1 MKIKSQITLLFVA
14 IFFIFP
20 VFATSMAA
28 ATTANGY
35 MANKENLRSFFET
48 VSSYA
53 GKPTIV
59 SKIAMKKQIS
69 GNFDLTDPYA
79 LIERLSRQ
87 MGLIWYDDGK
97 AIYIYDSSEMRN
109 ALITLRK
116 ISTAEFNNFLKRSGL
131 YNVRYE
137 IKGGSN
143 GTFYFSGPPV
153 YVELVINAAK
163 LLEQNS
169 DGIEIGSNKIGVIHL
184 INTFVNDRNY
194 DLRGEHIVIPGM
206 AKVLSTLLN
215 SHVKQGTGVNVLS
228 ELSSSQQIKNPTRMP
243 PFPVGDEEESD
254 LQVEKIIS
262 TSGAPSTD
270 DIQIIAYPDTNSLLV
285 KGTVSRVNFIEK
297 LVTALDIPKRHIELS
312 LWIIDIDKTDLE
324 QIGADWSGTIKIGSN
339 LSASFNRTGS
349 ISTLDGTQFIATIQ
363 ALAQKKRA
371 AVVSRPVVLTQEN
384 IPAIFDNNRTF
395 YTKLV
400 GERTAELD
408 EVTYGTMISVLPRFA
423 AKNQIE
429 LLLNIEDGN
438 EISSEHT
445 NVDDLPQVGRTL
457 ISTVAR
463 VPQGKSLLV
472 GGYTRNTNTYE
483 SRKIPILGSIP
494 FIGKLFSYE
503 GTNENNIVRVF
514 LIEPREIDEGMMNNA
529 NDAAVDASAISEQMV
544 RNKDIK
550 DELLQKWVKTYL
562 NREVVGG

>member
-1 MKIKSQITLLFVA
+1 MKIKLRITIILISALCIFNGLLTPGA
-14 IFFIFP
+14 Y
-20 VFATSMAA
+20 AA
-28 ATTANGY
+28 TANGY
-35 MANKENLRSFFET
+35 VANKENLRSFFET

-59 SKIAMKKQIS
+59 SKLAMKKQIS
-69 GNFDLTDPYA
+69 GNFDLTEPYA
-79 LIERLSRQ
+79 LIERLSAQ

-109 ALITLRK
+109 ALINLRK
-116 ISTAEFNNFLKRSGL
+116 VSVNEFNNFLKKSGL
-131 YNVRYE
+131 YNSRYE
-137 IKGGSN
+137 IKGGGN
-143 GTFYFSGPPV
+143 GTFYVSGPPV
-153 YVELVINAAK
+153 YVDLVVNAAK
-163 LLEQNS
+163 LMEQNS
-169 DGIEIGSNKIGVIHL
+169 DGIEIGRNKVGIIHL
-184 INTFVNDRNY
+184 VNTFVNDRTY
-194 DLRGEHIVIPGM
+194 ELRGEKIVIPGM

-215 SHVKQGTGVNVLS
+215 NNIKQSTGVNVLS
-228 ELSSSQQIKNPTRMP
+228 EISSRQQLKNVSRMP
-243 PFPVGDEEESD
+243 PFPGAEEDDD

-262 TSGAPSTD
+262 TAGVPETD

-285 KGTVSRVNFIEK
+285 KGTVSQVDFIEK
-297 LVTALDIPKRHIELS
+297 LVATLDIPKRHIELS

-324 QIGADWSGTIKIGSN
+324 QLGADWSGTIKIGSR
-339 LSASFNRTGS
+339 LSASFNNSGS

-363 ALAQKKRA
+363 ALAQKRRA
-371 AVVSRPVVLTQEN
+371 AVVARPVVLTQEN

-423 AKNQIE
+423 ARNQIE

-438 EISSEHT
+438 EINSDKT

-457 ISTVAR
+457 ISTIAR
-463 VPQGKSLLV
+463 VPQGKSLLI
-472 GGYTRNTNTYE
+472 GGYTRDTNTYE

-494 FIGKLFSYE
+494 FIGILFGYE
-503 GTNENNIVRVF
+503 GTNANNIVRVF
-514 LIEPREIDEGMMNNA
+514 LIEPREIDERMMNNA
-529 NDAAVDASAISEQMV
+529 NEAAVDARAITQQMAK
-544 RNKDIK
+544 NKEIN
-550 DELLQKWVKTYL
+550 DELLQKWIKTYL

>member
-1 MKIKSQITLLFVA
+1 MKIKLRITIILISALCIFNGLLTPGA
-14 IFFIFP
+14 Y
-20 VFATSMAA
+20 AA
-28 ATTANGY
+28 TANGY
-35 MANKENLRSFFET
+35 VANKENLRSFFET

-59 SKIAMKKQIS
+59 SKLAMKKQIS
-69 GNFDLTDPYA
+69 GNFDLTEPYA
-79 LIERLSRQ
+79 LIERLSAQ

-109 ALITLRK
+109 ALINLRK
-116 ISTAEFNNFLKRSGL
+116 VSTNEFNHFLKKSGL
-131 YNVRYE
+131 YNSRYE
-137 IKGGSN
+137 IKGGGN
-143 GTFYFSGPPV
+143 GTFYVSGPPV
-153 YVELVINAAK
+153 YVDLVVNAAK
-163 LLEQNS
+163 LMEQNS
-169 DGIEIGSNKIGVIHL
+169 DGIEIGRNKVGIIHL
-184 INTFVNDRNY
+184 VNTFVNDRTY
-194 DLRGEHIVIPGM
+194 ELRGEKIVIPGM

-215 SHVKQGTGVNVLS
+215 NNIKQSTGVNVLS
-228 ELSSSQQIKNPTRMP
+228 EISSRQQLKNVSRMP
-243 PFPVGDEEESD
+243 PFPGAEEDDD

-262 TSGAPSTD
+262 TAGAPETD

-285 KGTVSRVNFIEK
+285 KGTVSQVDFIEK
-297 LVTALDIPKRHIELS
+297 LVATLDIPKRHIELS

-324 QIGADWSGTIKIGSN
+324 QLGADWSGTIKIGSS
-339 LSASFNRTGS
+339 LSASFNNSGS

-363 ALAQKKRA
+363 ALAQKRRA
-371 AVVSRPVVLTQEN
+371 AVVARPVVLTQEN

-423 AKNQIE
+423 ARNQIE

-438 EISSEHT
+438 EINSDKT

-457 ISTVAR
+457 ISTIAR
-463 VPQGKSLLV
+463 VPQGKSLLI
-472 GGYTRNTNTYE
+472 GGYTRDTNTYE

-494 FIGKLFSYE
+494 FIGKLLGYE
-503 GTNENNIVRVF
+503 GTNANNIVRVF
-514 LIEPREIDEGMMNNA
+514 LIEPREIDERMMNNA
-529 NDAAVDASAISEQMV
+529 NEAAVDARAITQQMV
-544 RNKDIK
+544 KNKEIN
-550 DELLQKWVKTYL
+550 DELLQKWIKTYL

>member
-1 MKIKSQITLLFVA
+1 MKIKLRITFILISALCIFNGLLTPGA
-14 IFFIFP
+14 Y
-20 VFATSMAA
+20 AA
-28 ATTANGY
+28 TANGY
-35 MANKENLRSFFET
+35 VANKENLRSFFET

-59 SKIAMKKQIS
+59 SKLAMKKQIS
-69 GNFDLTDPYA
+69 GNFDLTEPYA
-79 LIERLSRQ
+79 LIERLSAQ

-109 ALITLRK
+109 ALINLRK
-116 ISTAEFNNFLKRSGL
+116 VSTNEFNNFLKKSGL
-131 YNVRYE
+131 YNSRYE
-137 IKGGSN
+137 IKGGGN
-143 GTFYFSGPPV
+143 GTFYVSGPPV
-153 YVELVINAAK
+153 YVDLVVNAAK
-163 LLEQNS
+163 LMEQNS
-169 DGIEIGSNKIGVIHL
+169 DGIEIGRNKVGIIHL
-184 INTFVNDRNY
+184 VNTFVNDRTY
-194 DLRGEHIVIPGM
+194 ELRGEKIVIPGM

-215 SHVKQGTGVNVLS
+215 NNIKQSTGANVLS
-228 ELSSSQQIKNPTRMP
+228 EISSRQQLKNVSRMP
-243 PFPVGDEEESD
+243 PFPGAEEDDD

-262 TSGAPSTD
+262 TAGAPETD

-285 KGTVSRVNFIEK
+285 KGTVSQVDFIEK
-297 LVTALDIPKRHIELS
+297 LVATLDIPKRHIELS

-324 QIGADWSGTIKIGSN
+324 QLGADWSGTIKIGSS
-339 LSASFNRTGS
+339 LSASFNNSGS

-363 ALAQKKRA
+363 ALAQKRRA
-371 AVVSRPVVLTQEN
+371 AVVARPVVLTQEN

-423 AKNQIE
+423 SRNQIE

-438 EISSEHT
+438 EINSDKT

-457 ISTVAR
+457 ISTIAR
-463 VPQGKSLLV
+463 VPQGKSLLI
-472 GGYTRNTNTYE
+472 GGYTRDTNTYE

-494 FIGKLFSYE
+494 FIGKLFGHE
-503 GTNENNIVRVF
+503 GTNANNIVRVF
-514 LIEPREIDEGMMNNA
+514 LIEPREIDERMMNNA
-529 NDAAVDASAISEQMV
+529 NEAAVDARAITQQMAK
-544 RNKDIK
+544 NKEIN
-550 DELLQKWVKTYL
+550 DELLQKWIKTYL

>member
-1 MKIKSQITLLFVA
+1 MKIKLRITIILISALCIFNGLLTPGA
-14 IFFIFP
+14 Y
-20 VFATSMAA
+20 AA
-28 ATTANGY
+28 TANGY
-35 MANKENLRSFFET
+35 VANKENLRSFFET

-59 SKIAMKKQIS
+59 SKLAMKKQIS
-69 GNFDLTDPYA
+69 GNFDLTEPYA
-79 LIERLSRQ
+79 LIERLSAQ

-109 ALITLRK
+109 ALINLRK
-116 ISTAEFNNFLKRSGL
+116 VSTNEFNNFLKKSGL
-131 YNVRYE
+131 YNSRYE
-137 IKGGSN
+137 IKGGGN
-143 GTFYFSGPPV
+143 GTFYVSGPPV
-153 YVELVINAAK
+153 YVDLVVNAAK
-163 LLEQNS
+163 LMEQNS
-169 DGIEIGSNKIGVIHL
+169 DGIEIGRNKVGIIHL
-184 INTFVNDRNY
+184 VNTFVNDRTY
-194 DLRGEHIVIPGM
+194 ELRGEKIVIPGM

-215 SHVKQGTGVNVLS
+215 NNIKQSTGVNVLS
-228 ELSSSQQIKNPTRMP
+228 EISSRQQLKNVSRMP
-243 PFPVGDEEESD
+243 PFPGAEEDDD

-262 TSGAPSTD
+262 TAGAPETD

-285 KGTVSRVNFIEK
+285 KGTVSQVDFIEK
-297 LVTALDIPKRHIELS
+297 LVATLDIPKRHIELS

-324 QIGADWSGTIKIGSN
+324 QLGADWSGTIKIGSS
-339 LSASFNRTGS
+339 LSASFNNSGS

-363 ALAQKKRA
+363 ALAQKRRA
-371 AVVSRPVVLTQEN
+371 AVVARPVVLTQEN

-423 AKNQIE
+423 SRNQIE

-438 EISSEHT
+438 EINSDKT

-457 ISTVAR
+457 ISTIAR
-463 VPQGKSLLV
+463 VPQGKSLLI
-472 GGYTRNTNTYE
+472 GGYTRDTNTYE

-494 FIGKLFSYE
+494 FIGKLFGHE
-503 GTNENNIVRVF
+503 GTNANNIVRVF
-514 LIEPREIDEGMMNNA
+514 LIEPREIDERMMNNA
-529 NDAAVDASAISEQMV
+529 NEAAVDARAITQQMAK
-544 RNKDIK
+544 NKEIN
-550 DELLQKWVKTYL
+550 DELLQKWIKTYL

>member
-1 MKIKSQITLLFVA
+1 MKIKLRITIILISALCIFNGLLTPGA
-14 IFFIFP
+14 Y
-20 VFATSMAA
+20 AA
-28 ATTANGY
+28 TANGY
-35 MANKENLRSFFET
+35 VANKENLRSFFET

-59 SKIAMKKQIS
+59 SKLAMKKQIS
-69 GNFDLTDPYA
+69 GNFDLTEPYA
-79 LIERLSRQ
+79 LIERLSAQ

-109 ALITLRK
+109 ALINLRK
-116 ISTAEFNNFLKRSGL
+116 VSTNEFNNFLKKSGL
-131 YNVRYE
+131 YNSRYE
-137 IKGGSN
+137 IKGGGN
-143 GTFYFSGPPV
+143 GTFYVSGPPV
-153 YVELVINAAK
+153 YVDLVVNAAK
-163 LLEQNS
+163 LMEQNS
-169 DGIEIGSNKIGVIHL
+169 DGIEIGRNKVGIIHL
-184 INTFVNDRNY
+184 VNTFVNDRTY
-194 DLRGEHIVIPGM
+194 ELRGEKIVIPGM

-215 SHVKQGTGVNVLS
+215 NNIKQSTGVNVLS
-228 ELSSSQQIKNPTRMP
+228 EISSRQQLKNVSRMP
-243 PFPVGDEEESD
+243 PFPGAEEDDD

-262 TSGAPSTD
+262 TAGAPETD

-285 KGTVSRVNFIEK
+285 KGTVSQVDFIEK
-297 LVTALDIPKRHIELS
+297 LVATLDIPKRHIELS

-324 QIGADWSGTIKIGSN
+324 QLGADWSGTIKIGSS
-339 LSASFNRTGS
+339 LSASFNNSGS

-363 ALAQKKRA
+363 ALAQKRRA
-371 AVVSRPVVLTQEN
+371 AVVARPVVLTQEN

-423 AKNQIE
+423 SRNQIE

-438 EISSEHT
+438 EINSDKT

-457 ISTVAR
+457 ISTIAR
-463 VPQGKSLLV
+463 VPQGKSLLI
-472 GGYTRNTNTYE
+472 GGYTRDTNTYE

-494 FIGKLFSYE
+494 FIGILFGYE
-503 GTNENNIVRVF
+503 GTNANNIVRVF
-514 LIEPREIDEGMMNNA
+514 LIEPREIDERMMNNA
-529 NDAAVDASAISEQMV
+529 NEAAVDARAITQQMAK
-544 RNKDIK
+544 NKEIN
-550 DELLQKWVKTYL
+550 DELLQKWIKTYL

>member
-1 MKIKSQITLLFVA
+1 MKIKLRITIILISALCIFNGLLTPGA
-14 IFFIFP
+14 Y
-20 VFATSMAA
+20 AA
-28 ATTANGY
+28 TANGY
-35 MANKENLRSFFET
+35 VANKENLRSFFET

-59 SKIAMKKQIS
+59 SKLAMKKQIS
-69 GNFDLTDPYA
+69 GNFDLTEPYA
-79 LIERLSRQ
+79 LIERLSAQ

-109 ALITLRK
+109 ALINLRK
-116 ISTAEFNNFLKRSGL
+116 VSTNEFNNFLKKSGL
-131 YNVRYE
+131 YNSRYE
-137 IKGGSN
+137 IKGGGN
-143 GTFYFSGPPV
+143 GTFYVSGPPV
-153 YVELVINAAK
+153 YVDLVVNAAK
-163 LLEQNS
+163 LMEQNS
-169 DGIEIGSNKIGVIHL
+169 DGIEIGRNKVGIIHL
-184 INTFVNDRNY
+184 VNTFVNDRTY
-194 DLRGEHIVIPGM
+194 ELRGEKIVIPGM

-215 SHVKQGTGVNVLS
+215 NNIKQSTGVNVLS
-228 ELSSSQQIKNPTRMP
+228 EISSRQQLKNVSRMP
-243 PFPVGDEEESD
+243 PFPGAEEDDD

-262 TSGAPSTD
+262 TAGAPETD

-285 KGTVSRVNFIEK
+285 KGTVSQVDFIEK
-297 LVTALDIPKRHIELS
+297 LVATLDIPKRHIELS

-324 QIGADWSGTIKIGSN
+324 QLGADWSGTIKIGSS
-339 LSASFNRTGS
+339 LSASFNNSGS

-363 ALAQKKRA
+363 ALAQKRRA
-371 AVVSRPVVLTQEN
+371 AVVARPVVLTQEN

-423 AKNQIE
+423 SRNQIE

-438 EISSEHT
+438 EINSDKT

-457 ISTVAR
+457 ISTIAR
-463 VPQGKSLLV
+463 VPQGKSLLI
-472 GGYTRNTNTYE
+472 GGYTRDTNTYE

-494 FIGKLFSYE
+494 FIGKLFEYE
-503 GTNENNIVRVF
+503 GTNANNIVRVF
-514 LIEPREIDEGMMNNA
+514 LIEPREIDERMMNNA
-529 NDAAVDASAISEQMV
+529 NEAAVDARAITQQMAK
-544 RNKDIK
+544 NKEIN
-550 DELLQKWVKTYL
+550 DELLQKWIKTYL

>member
-1 MKIKSQITLLFVA
+1 MKIKIRITIILISVLC
-14 IFFIFP
+14 IFNGLSTP
-20 VFATSMAA
+20 GAYAA
-28 ATTANGY
+28 TANGY
-35 MANKENLRSFFET
+35 VANKENLRSFFET

-59 SKIAMKKQIS
+59 SKLAMKKQIS
-69 GNFDLTDPYA
+69 GNFDLTEPYA
-79 LIERLSRQ
+79 LIERLSAQ

-109 ALITLRK
+109 ALINLRK
-116 ISTAEFNNFLKRSGL
+116 VSTNEFNNFLKKSGL
-131 YNVRYE
+131 YNSRYE
-137 IKGGSN
+137 IKGGGN
-143 GTFYFSGPPV
+143 GTFYVSGPPV
-153 YVELVINAAK
+153 YVDLVVNAAK
-163 LLEQNS
+163 LMEQNS
-169 DGIEIGSNKIGVIHL
+169 DGIEIGRNKVGIIHL
-184 INTFVNDRNY
+184 VNTFVNDRTY
-194 DLRGEHIVIPGM
+194 ELRGEKIVIPGM

-215 SHVKQGTGVNVLS
+215 NNIKQSTGVNVLS
-228 ELSSSQQIKNPTRMP
+228 EISSRQQLKNVSRMP
-243 PFPVGDEEESD
+243 PFPGAEEDDD

-262 TSGAPSTD
+262 TAGAPETD

-285 KGTVSRVNFIEK
+285 KGTVSQVDFIEK
-297 LVTALDIPKRHIELS
+297 LVATLDIPKRHIELS

-324 QIGADWSGTIKIGSN
+324 QLGADWSGTIKIGSS
-339 LSASFNRTGS
+339 LSASFNNSGS

-363 ALAQKKRA
+363 ALAQKRRA
-371 AVVSRPVVLTQEN
+371 AVVARPVVLTQEN

-423 AKNQIE
+423 ARNQIE

-438 EISSEHT
+438 EINSDKT

-457 ISTVAR
+457 ISTIAR
-463 VPQGKSLLV
+463 VPQGKSLLI
-472 GGYTRNTNTYE
+472 GGYTRDTNTYE

-494 FIGKLFSYE
+494 FIGKLFRYE
-503 GTNENNIVRVF
+503 GTNANNIVRVF
-514 LIEPREIDEGMMNNA
+514 LIEPREIDERMMNNA
-529 NDAAVDASAISEQMV
+529 NEAAVDARAITQQMV
-544 RNKDIK
+544 KNKEIN
-550 DELLQKWVKTYL
+550 DELLQKWIKTYL

>member
-1 MKIKSQITLLFVA
+1 MKIKLRITIILISALCIFNGLLIPGA
-14 IFFIFP
+14 Y
-20 VFATSMAA
+20 AA
-28 ATTANGY
+28 TANGY
-35 MANKENLRSFFET
+35 VANKENLRSFFET

-59 SKIAMKKQIS
+59 SKLAMKKQIS
-69 GNFDLTDPYA
+69 GNFDLTEPYA
-79 LIERLSRQ
+79 LIERLSAQ

-109 ALITLRK
+109 ALINLRK
-116 ISTAEFNNFLKRSGL
+116 VSVNEFNNFLKKSGL
-131 YNVRYE
+131 YNSRYE
-137 IKGGSN
+137 IKGGGN
-143 GTFYFSGPPV
+143 GTFYVSGPPV
-153 YVELVINAAK
+153 YVDLVVNAAK
-163 LLEQNS
+163 LMEQNS
-169 DGIEIGSNKIGVIHL
+169 DGIEIGRNKVGIIHL
-184 INTFVNDRNY
+184 VNTFVNDRTY
-194 DLRGEHIVIPGM
+194 ELRGEKIVIPGM

-215 SHVKQGTGVNVLS
+215 NNIKQSTGVNVLS
-228 ELSSSQQIKNPTRMP
+228 EISSRQQLKNVSRMP
-243 PFPVGDEEESD
+243 PFPGAEEDDD

-262 TSGAPSTD
+262 TAGVPETD

-285 KGTVSRVNFIEK
+285 KGTVSQVDFIEK
-297 LVTALDIPKRHIELS
+297 LVATLDIPKRHIELS

-324 QIGADWSGTIKIGSN
+324 QLGADWSGTIKIGSS
-339 LSASFNRTGS
+339 LSASFNNSGS

-363 ALAQKKRA
+363 ALAQKRRA
-371 AVVSRPVVLTQEN
+371 AVVARPVVLTQEN

-423 AKNQIE
+423 ARNQIE

-438 EISSEHT
+438 EINSDKT

-457 ISTVAR
+457 ISTIAR
-463 VPQGKSLLV
+463 VPQGKSLLI
-472 GGYTRNTNTYE
+472 GGYTRDTNTYE

-494 FIGKLFSYE
+494 FIGILFGYE
-503 GTNENNIVRVF
+503 GTNANNIVRVF
-514 LIEPREIDEGMMNNA
+514 LIEPREIDERMMNNA
-529 NDAAVDASAISEQMV
+529 NEAAVDARAITQQMAK
-544 RNKDIK
+544 NKEIN
-550 DELLQKWVKTYL
+550 DELLQKWIKTYL

>member
-1 MKIKSQITLLFVA
+1 MKIKLRITIILISALCIFNGLLTPGA
-14 IFFIFP
+14 Y
-20 VFATSMAA
+20 AA
-28 ATTANGY
+28 TANGY
-35 MANKENLRSFFET
+35 VANKENLRSFFET

-59 SKIAMKKQIS
+59 SKLAMKKQIS
-69 GNFDLTDPYA
+69 GNFDLTEPYA
-79 LIERLSRQ
+79 LIERLSAQ

-109 ALITLRK
+109 ALINLRK
-116 ISTAEFNNFLKRSGL
+116 VSTNEFNNFLKKSGL
-131 YNVRYE
+131 YNSRYE
-137 IKGGSN
+137 IKGGGN
-143 GTFYFSGPPV
+143 GTFYVSGPPV
-153 YVELVINAAK
+153 YVDLVVNAAK
-163 LLEQNS
+163 LMEQNS
-169 DGIEIGSNKIGVIHL
+169 DGIEIGRNKVGIIHL
-184 INTFVNDRNY
+184 VNTFVNDRTY
-194 DLRGEHIVIPGM
+194 ELRGEKIVIPGM

-215 SHVKQGTGVNVLS
+215 NNIKQSTGVNVLS
-228 ELSSSQQIKNPTRMP
+228 EISSRQQLKNVSRMP
-243 PFPVGDEEESD
+243 PFPGAEEDDD

-262 TSGAPSTD
+262 TAGAPETD

-285 KGTVSRVNFIEK
+285 KGTVSQVDFIEK
-297 LVTALDIPKRHIELS
+297 LVATLDIPKRHIELS

-324 QIGADWSGTIKIGSN
+324 QLGADWSGTIKIGSS
-339 LSASFNRTGS
+339 LSASFNNSGS

-363 ALAQKKRA
+363 ALAQKRRA
-371 AVVSRPVVLTQEN
+371 AVVARPVVLTQEN

-423 AKNQIE
+423 ARNQIE

-438 EISSEHT
+438 EINSDKT

-457 ISTVAR
+457 ISTIAR
-463 VPQGKSLLV
+463 VPQGKSLLI
-472 GGYTRNTNTYE
+472 GGYTRDTNTYE

-494 FIGKLFSYE
+494 FIGKLFEYE
-503 GTNENNIVRVF
+503 GTNANNIVRVF
-514 LIEPREIDEGMMNNA
+514 LIEPREIDERMMNNA
-529 NDAAVDASAISEQMV
+529 NEAAVDARAITQQMAK
-544 RNKDIK
+544 NKEIN
-550 DELLQKWVKTYL
+550 DELLQKWIKTYL

>member
-1 MKIKSQITLLFVA
+1 MKIKLRITIILISALCIFNGLLTPGA
-14 IFFIFP
+14 Y
-20 VFATSMAA
+20 AA
-28 ATTANGY
+28 TANGY
-35 MANKENLRSFFET
+35 VANKENLRSFFET

-59 SKIAMKKQIS
+59 SKLAMKKQIS
-69 GNFDLTDPYA
+69 GNFDLTEPYA
-79 LIERLSRQ
+79 LIERLSAQ

-109 ALITLRK
+109 ALINLRK
-116 ISTAEFNNFLKRSGL
+116 VSVNEFNNFLKKSGL
-131 YNVRYE
+131 YNSRYE
-137 IKGGSN
+137 IKGGGN
-143 GTFYFSGPPV
+143 GTFYVSGPPV
-153 YVELVINAAK
+153 YVDLVVNAAK
-163 LLEQNS
+163 LMEQNS
-169 DGIEIGSNKIGVIHL
+169 DGIEIGRNKVGIIHL
-184 INTFVNDRNY
+184 VNTFVNDRTY
-194 DLRGEHIVIPGM
+194 ELRGEKIVIPGM

-215 SHVKQGTGVNVLS
+215 NNIKQSTGVNVLS
-228 ELSSSQQIKNPTRMP
+228 EISSRQQLKNVSRMP
-243 PFPVGDEEESD
+243 PFPGAEEDDD

-262 TSGAPSTD
+262 TAGVPETD

-285 KGTVSRVNFIEK
+285 KGTVSQVDFIEK
-297 LVTALDIPKRHIELS
+297 LVATLDIPKRHIELS

-324 QIGADWSGTIKIGSN
+324 QLGADWSGTIKIGSS
-339 LSASFNRTGS
+339 LSASFNNSGS

-363 ALAQKKRA
+363 ALAQKRRA
-371 AVVSRPVVLTQEN
+371 AVVARPVVLTQEN

-423 AKNQIE
+423 ARNQNE

-438 EISSEHT
+438 EINSDKT

-457 ISTVAR
+457 ISTIAR
-463 VPQGKSLLV
+463 VPQGKSLLI
-472 GGYTRNTNTYE
+472 GGYTRDTNTYE

-494 FIGKLFSYE
+494 FIGILFGYE
-503 GTNENNIVRVF
+503 GTNANNIVRVF
-514 LIEPREIDEGMMNNA
+514 LIEPREIDERMMNNA
-529 NDAAVDASAISEQMV
+529 NEAAVDARAITQQMAK
-544 RNKDIK
+544 NKEIN
-550 DELLQKWVKTYL
+550 DELLQKWIKTYL

>member
-1 MKIKSQITLLFVA
+1 MKIKLRITIILISALCIFNGLLTPGA
-14 IFFIFP
+14 Y
-20 VFATSMAA
+20 AA
-28 ATTANGY
+28 TANGY
-35 MANKENLRSFFET
+35 VANKENLRSFFET

-59 SKIAMKKQIS
+59 SKLAMKKQIS
-69 GNFDLTDPYA
+69 GNFDLTEPYA
-79 LIERLSRQ
+79 LIERLSAQ

-109 ALITLRK
+109 ALINLRK
-116 ISTAEFNNFLKRSGL
+116 VSVNEFNNFLKKSGL
-131 YNVRYE
+131 YNSRYE
-137 IKGGSN
+137 IKGGGN
-143 GTFYFSGPPV
+143 GTFYVSGPPV
-153 YVELVINAAK
+153 YVDLVVNAAK
-163 LLEQNS
+163 LMEQNS
-169 DGIEIGSNKIGVIHL
+169 DGIEIGRNKVGIIHL
-184 INTFVNDRNY
+184 VNTFVNDRTY
-194 DLRGEHIVIPGM
+194 ELRGEKIVIPGM

-215 SHVKQGTGVNVLS
+215 NNIKQSTGVNVLS
-228 ELSSSQQIKNPTRMP
+228 EISSRQQLKNVSRMP
-243 PFPVGDEEESD
+243 PFPGAEEDDD

-262 TSGAPSTD
+262 TAGVPETD

-285 KGTVSRVNFIEK
+285 KGTVSQVDFIEK
-297 LVTALDIPKRHIELS
+297 LVATLDIPKRHIELS

-324 QIGADWSGTIKIGSN
+324 QLGADWSGTIKIGSS
-339 LSASFNRTGS
+339 LSASFNNSGS

-363 ALAQKKRA
+363 ALAQKRRA
-371 AVVSRPVVLTQEN
+371 AVVARPVVLTQEN

-423 AKNQIE
+423 ARNQIE

-438 EISSEHT
+438 EINSDKT

-457 ISTVAR
+457 ISTIAR
-463 VPQGKSLLV
+463 VPQGTSLLI
-472 GGYTRNTNTYE
+472 GGYTRDTNTYE

-494 FIGKLFSYE
+494 FIGILFGYE
-503 GTNENNIVRVF
+503 GTNANNIVRVF
-514 LIEPREIDEGMMNNA
+514 LIEPREIDERMMNNA
-529 NDAAVDASAISEQMV
+529 NEAAVDARAITQQMAK
-544 RNKDIK
+544 NKEIN
-550 DELLQKWVKTYL
+550 DELLQKWIKTYL

>member
-1 MKIKSQITLLFVA
+1 MKIKLRITIILISALCIFNGLLTPGA
-14 IFFIFP
+14 Y
-20 VFATSMAA
+20 AA
-28 ATTANGY
+28 TANGY
-35 MANKENLRSFFET
+35 VANKENLRSFFET

-59 SKIAMKKQIS
+59 SKLAMKKQIS
-69 GNFDLTDPYA
+69 GNFDLTEPYA
-79 LIERLSRQ
+79 LIERLSAQ

-109 ALITLRK
+109 ALINLRK
-116 ISTAEFNNFLKRSGL
+116 VSTNEFNNFLKKSGL
-131 YNVRYE
+131 YNSRYE
-137 IKGGSN
+137 IKGGGN
-143 GTFYFSGPPV
+143 GTFYVSGPPV
-153 YVELVINAAK
+153 YVDLVVNAAK
-163 LLEQNS
+163 LMEQNS
-169 DGIEIGSNKIGVIHL
+169 DGIEIGRNKVGIIHL
-184 INTFVNDRNY
+184 VNTFVNDRTY
-194 DLRGEHIVIPGM
+194 ELRGEKIVIPGM

-215 SHVKQGTGVNVLS
+215 NNIKQSTGVNVLS
-228 ELSSSQQIKNPTRMP
+228 EISSRQQLKNVSRMP
-243 PFPVGDEEESD
+243 PFPGAEEDDD

-262 TSGAPSTD
+262 TAGAPETD

-285 KGTVSRVNFIEK
+285 KGTVSQVDFIEK
-297 LVTALDIPKRHIELS
+297 LVATFDIPKRHIELS

-324 QIGADWSGTIKIGSN
+324 QLGADWSGTIKIGSS
-339 LSASFNRTGS
+339 LSASFNNSGS

-363 ALAQKKRA
+363 ALAQKRRA
-371 AVVSRPVVLTQEN
+371 AVVARPVVLTQEN

-423 AKNQIE
+423 SRNQIE

-438 EISSEHT
+438 EINSDKT

-457 ISTVAR
+457 ISTIAR
-463 VPQGKSLLV
+463 VPQGKSLLI
-472 GGYTRNTNTYE
+472 GGYTRDTNTYE

-494 FIGKLFSYE
+494 VIGKLFGYE
-503 GTNENNIVRVF
+503 GTNANNIVRVF
-514 LIEPREIDEGMMNNA
+514 LIEPREIDERMMNNA
-529 NDAAVDASAISEQMV
+529 NEAAVDARAITQQMAK
-544 RNKDIK
+544 NKEIN
-550 DELLQKWVKTYL
+550 DELLQKWIKTYL

>member
-1 MKIKSQITLLFVA
+1 MKIKLRITIILISALCIFNGLLTPGA
-14 IFFIFP
+14 Y
-20 VFATSMAA
+20 AA
-28 ATTANGY
+28 TANGY
-35 MANKENLRSFFET
+35 VANKENLRSFFET

-59 SKIAMKKQIS
+59 SKLAMKKQIS
-69 GNFDLTDPYA
+69 GNFDLTEPYA
-79 LIERLSRQ
+79 LIERLSAQ

-109 ALITLRK
+109 ALINLRK
-116 ISTAEFNNFLKRSGL
+116 VSTNEFNNFLKKSGL
-131 YNVRYE
+131 YNSRYE
-137 IKGGSN
+137 IKGGGN
-143 GTFYFSGPPV
+143 GTFYVSGPPV
-153 YVELVINAAK
+153 YVDLVVNAAK
-163 LLEQNS
+163 LMEQNS
-169 DGIEIGSNKIGVIHL
+169 DGIEIGRNKVGIIHL
-184 INTFVNDRNY
+184 VNTFVNDRTY
-194 DLRGEHIVIPGM
+194 ELRGEKIVIPGM

-215 SHVKQGTGVNVLS
+215 NNIKQSTGVNVLS
-228 ELSSSQQIKNPTRMP
+228 EISSRQQLKNVSRMP
-243 PFPVGDEEESD
+243 PFPGAEEDDD

-262 TSGAPSTD
+262 TAGAPETD

-285 KGTVSRVNFIEK
+285 KGTVSQVDFIEK
-297 LVTALDIPKRHIELS
+297 LVATLDIPKRHIELS

-324 QIGADWSGTIKIGSN
+324 QLGADWSGTIKIGSS
-339 LSASFNRTGS
+339 LSASFNNSGS

-363 ALAQKKRA
+363 ALAQKRRA
-371 AVVSRPVVLTQEN
+371 AVVARPVVLTQEN

-423 AKNQIE
+423 SRNQIE

-438 EISSEHT
+438 EINSDKT

-457 ISTVAR
+457 ISTIAR
-463 VPQGKSLLV
+463 VPQGKSLLI
-472 GGYTRNTNTYE
+472 GGYTRDTNTYE

-494 FIGKLFSYE
+494 FISKLFGYE
-503 GTNENNIVRVF
+503 GTNANNIVRVF
-514 LIEPREIDEGMMNNA
+514 LIEPREIDERMMNNA
-529 NDAAVDASAISEQMV
+529 NEAAVDARAITQQMAK
-544 RNKDIK
+544 NKEIN
-550 DELLQKWVKTYL
+550 DELLQKWIKTYL

>member
-1 MKIKSQITLLFVA
+1 MKIKLRITIILISALCIFNGLLTPGA
-14 IFFIFP
+14 Y
-20 VFATSMAA
+20 AA
-28 ATTANGY
+28 TANGY
-35 MANKENLRSFFET
+35 VANKENLRSFFET

-59 SKIAMKKQIS
+59 SKLAMKKQIS
-69 GNFDLTDPYA
+69 GNFDLTEPYA
-79 LIERLSRQ
+79 LIERLSAQ

-109 ALITLRK
+109 ALINLRK
-116 ISTAEFNNFLKRSGL
+116 VSTNEFNNFLKKSGL
-131 YNVRYE
+131 YNSRYE
-137 IKGGSN
+137 IKGGGN
-143 GTFYFSGPPV
+143 GTFYVSGPPV
-153 YVELVINAAK
+153 YVDLVVNAAK
-163 LLEQNS
+163 LMEQNS
-169 DGIEIGSNKIGVIHL
+169 DGIEIGRNKVGIIHL
-184 INTFVNDRNY
+184 VNTFVNDRTY
-194 DLRGEHIVIPGM
+194 ELRGEKIVIPGM

-215 SHVKQGTGVNVLS
+215 NNIKQSTGVNVLS
-228 ELSSSQQIKNPTRMP
+228 EISSRQQLKNVSRMP
-243 PFPVGDEEESD
+243 PFPGAEEDDD

-262 TSGAPSTD
+262 TAGAPETD

-285 KGTVSRVNFIEK
+285 KGTVSQVDFIEK
-297 LVTALDIPKRHIELS
+297 LVATLDIPKRHIELS

-324 QIGADWSGTIKIGSN
+324 QLGADWSGTIKIGSS
-339 LSASFNRTGS
+339 LSASFNNSGS

-363 ALAQKKRA
+363 ALAQKRRA
-371 AVVSRPVVLTQEN
+371 AVVARPVVLTQEN

-423 AKNQIE
+423 SRNQIE

-438 EISSEHT
+438 EINSDKT

-457 ISTVAR
+457 ISTIAR
-463 VPQGKSLLV
+463 VPQGKSLLI
-472 GGYTRNTNTYE
+472 GGYTRDTNTYE

-494 FIGKLFSYE
+494 FIGKLIGYE
-503 GTNENNIVRVF
+503 GTNANNIVRVF
-514 LIEPREIDEGMMNNA
+514 LIEPREIDERMMNNA
-529 NDAAVDASAISEQMV
+529 NEAAVDARAITQQMAK
-544 RNKDIK
+544 NKEIN
-550 DELLQKWVKTYL
+550 DELLQKWIKTYL

>member
-1 MKIKSQITLLFVA
+1 MKIKLRITIILISALCIFNGLLTPGA
-14 IFFIFP
+14 Y
-20 VFATSMAA
+20 AA
-28 ATTANGY
+28 TANGY
-35 MANKENLRSFFET
+35 VANKENLRSFFET

-59 SKIAMKKQIS
+59 SKLAMKKQIS
-69 GNFDLTDPYA
+69 GNFDLTEPYA
-79 LIERLSRQ
+79 LIERLSAQ

-109 ALITLRK
+109 ALINLRK
-116 ISTAEFNNFLKRSGL
+116 VSTNEFNNFLKKSGL
-131 YNVRYE
+131 YNSRYE
-137 IKGGSN
+137 IKGGGN
-143 GTFYFSGPPV
+143 GTFYVSGPPV
-153 YVELVINAAK
+153 YVDLVVNAAK
-163 LLEQNS
+163 LMEQNS
-169 DGIEIGSNKIGVIHL
+169 DGIEIGRNKVGIIHL
-184 INTFVNDRNY
+184 VNTFVNDRTY
-194 DLRGEHIVIPGM
+194 ELRGEKIVIPGM

-215 SHVKQGTGVNVLS
+215 NNIKQSTGVNVLS
-228 ELSSSQQIKNPTRMP
+228 EISSRQQLKNVSRMP
-243 PFPVGDEEESD
+243 PFPGAEEDDD

-262 TSGAPSTD
+262 TAGAPETD

-285 KGTVSRVNFIEK
+285 KGTVSQVDFIEK
-297 LVTALDIPKRHIELS
+297 LVATLDIPKRHIELS

-324 QIGADWSGTIKIGSN
+324 QLGADWSGTIKIGSS
-339 LSASFNRTGS
+339 LSASFNNSGS

-363 ALAQKKRA
+363 ALAQKRRA
-371 AVVSRPVVLTQEN
+371 AVVARPVVLTQEN

-423 AKNQIE
+423 SRNQIE

-438 EISSEHT
+438 EINSDKT

-457 ISTVAR
+457 ISTIAR
-463 VPQGKSLLV
+463 VPQGKSLLI
-472 GGYTRNTNTYE
+472 GGYTRDTNTYE

-494 FIGKLFSYE
+494 FIGKLFGYG
-503 GTNENNIVRVF
+503 GTNANNIVRVF
-514 LIEPREIDEGMMNNA
+514 LIEPREIDERMMNNA
-529 NDAAVDASAISEQMV
+529 NEAAVDARAITQQMAK
-544 RNKDIK
+544 NKEIN
-550 DELLQKWVKTYL
+550 DELLQKWIKTYL

>member
-1 MKIKSQITLLFVA
+1 MKIKLRITIILISALCIFNGLLTPGA
-14 IFFIFP
+14 Y
-20 VFATSMAA
+20 AA
-28 ATTANGY
+28 TANGY
-35 MANKENLRSFFET
+35 VANKENLRSFFET

-59 SKIAMKKQIS
+59 SKLAMKKQIS
-69 GNFDLTDPYA
+69 GNFDLTEPYA
-79 LIERLSRQ
+79 LIERLSAQ

-109 ALITLRK
+109 ALINLRK
-116 ISTAEFNNFLKRSGL
+116 VSTNEFNNFLKKSGL
-131 YNVRYE
+131 YNSRYE
-137 IKGGSN
+137 IKGGGN
-143 GTFYFSGPPV
+143 GTFYVSGPPV
-153 YVELVINAAK
+153 YVDLVVNAAK
-163 LLEQNS
+163 LMEQNS
-169 DGIEIGSNKIGVIHL
+169 DGIEIGRNKVGIIHL
-184 INTFVNDRNY
+184 VNTFVNDRTY
-194 DLRGEHIVIPGM
+194 ELRGEKIVIPGM

-215 SHVKQGTGVNVLS
+215 NNIKQSSGVNVLS
-228 ELSSSQQIKNPTRMP
+228 EISSRQQLKNVSRMP
-243 PFPVGDEEESD
+243 PFPGAEEDDD

-262 TSGAPSTD
+262 TAGAPETD

-285 KGTVSRVNFIEK
+285 KGTVSQVDFIEK
-297 LVTALDIPKRHIELS
+297 LVATLDIPKRHIELS

-324 QIGADWSGTIKIGSN
+324 QLGADWSGTIKIGSS
-339 LSASFNRTGS
+339 LSASFNNSGS

-363 ALAQKKRA
+363 ALAQKRRA
-371 AVVSRPVVLTQEN
+371 AVVARPVVLTQEN

-423 AKNQIE
+423 SRNQIE

-438 EISSEHT
+438 EINSDKT

-457 ISTVAR
+457 ISTIAR
-463 VPQGKSLLV
+463 VPQGKSLLI
-472 GGYTRNTNTYE
+472 GGYTRDTNTYE

-494 FIGKLFSYE
+494 FIGKLFGYE
-503 GTNENNIVRVF
+503 GTNANNIVRVF
-514 LIEPREIDEGMMNNA
+514 LIEPREIDERMMNNA
-529 NDAAVDASAISEQMV
+529 NEAAVDARAITQQMAK
-544 RNKDIK
+544 NKEIN
-550 DELLQKWVKTYL
+550 DELLQKWIKTYL

>member
-1 MKIKSQITLLFVA
+1 MKIKLRITIILISALCIFNGLLTPGA
-14 IFFIFP
+14 Y
-20 VFATSMAA
+20 AA
-28 ATTANGY
+28 TANGY
-35 MANKENLRSFFET
+35 VANKENLRSFFET

-59 SKIAMKKQIS
+59 SKLAMKKQIS
-69 GNFDLTDPYA
+69 GNFDLTEPYA
-79 LIERLSRQ
+79 LIERLSAQ

-109 ALITLRK
+109 ALINLRK
-116 ISTAEFNNFLKRSGL
+116 VSTNEFNNFLKKSGL
-131 YNVRYE
+131 YNSRYE
-137 IKGGSN
+137 IKGGGN
-143 GTFYFSGPPV
+143 GTFYVSGPPV
-153 YVELVINAAK
+153 YVDLVVNAAK
-163 LLEQNS
+163 LMEQNS
-169 DGIEIGSNKIGVIHL
+169 DGIEIGRNKVGIIHL
-184 INTFVNDRNY
+184 VNTFVNDRTY
-194 DLRGEHIVIPGM
+194 ELRGEKIVIPGM

-215 SHVKQGTGVNVLS
+215 NNIKQSTGVNVLS
-228 ELSSSQQIKNPTRMP
+228 EISSRQQLKNVSRMP
-243 PFPVGDEEESD
+243 PFPGAEEDDD

-262 TSGAPSTD
+262 TAGAPETD

-285 KGTVSRVNFIEK
+285 KGTVSQVDFIEK
-297 LVTALDIPKRHIELS
+297 LVATLDIPKRHIELS

-324 QIGADWSGTIKIGSN
+324 QLGADWSGTIKIGSS
-339 LSASFNRTGS
+339 LSASFNNSGS

-363 ALAQKKRA
+363 ALAQKRRA
-371 AVVSRPVVLTQEN
+371 AVVARPVVLTQEN

-423 AKNQIE
+423 SRNQIE

-438 EISSEHT
+438 EINSDKT

-457 ISTVAR
+457 ISTIAR
-463 VPQGKSLLV
+463 VPQGKSLLI
-472 GGYTRNTNTYE
+472 GGYTRDTNTYE

-494 FIGKLFSYE
+494 FIGNLFGYE
-503 GTNENNIVRVF
+503 GTNANNIVRVF
-514 LIEPREIDEGMMNNA
+514 LIEPREIDERMMNNA
-529 NDAAVDASAISEQMV
+529 NEAAVDARAITQQMAK
-544 RNKDIK
+544 NKEIN
-550 DELLQKWVKTYL
+550 DELLQKWIKTYL